1 MIGDTDAARAGSNH
15 LPVLDGVRALSILLV
30 LATHWLPL
38 NKLWWE
44 AGTSVGMLGMACFF
58 VLSGYLITL
67 QLLRWGSALSFAVQR
82 LARVLPLAWLCAVI
96 VALLLP
102 MDGRTLLSHVLF
114 YANLPPQTL
123 THPLDHYW
131 SLCVELQFYA
141 VAAALLMLRPAFT
154 GWVILTLLLAVTTFR
169 LITNSTSGSVTW
181 VRADDILA
189 GAVLAWSLRAAPWR
203 QRVRDF
209 LGRPAL
215 LWASGALFCASCVLL
230 ERGNELNY
238 LRSYAAAGWVG
249 ALICQPTSCASRV
262 FAHHRWRYLAAV
274 SYAVYVLHLPLT
286 ATWLG
291 SGELM
296 EKYLKRPLL
305 VVVVFALAHL
315 STFHFE
321 RHFIAWGRRFGTRRN
336 ALVRPVA

>member
-1 MIGDTDAARAGSNH
+1 MISEPDPATAGSNH

-38 NKLWWE
+38 NQLWWE

-67 QLLRWGSALSFAVQR
+67 QLLRRGSALSFAVQR
-82 LARVLPLAWLCAVI
+82 LARVLPLAWLCAVV
-96 VALLLP
+96 VALLIP
-102 MDGRTLLSHVLF
+102 MDGPTLLSHVLF

-141 VAAALLMLRPAFT
+141 VAAVLLMLRPTFT
-154 GWVILTLLLAVTTFR
+154 GWLILTLLLAVTAFR
-169 LITNSTSGSVTW
+169 VITGSTVGSVTW

-189 GAVLAWSLRAAPWR
+189 GAALAWAIHGAPWR
-203 QRVRDF
+203 ERARDF
-209 LGRPAL
+209 LAMPAL
-215 LWASGALFCASCVLL
+215 PWLSGAFLCASCVLTV
-230 ERGNELNY
+230 EGNPLAY
-238 LRSYAAAGWVG
+238 LRSYLAAVWVG
-249 ALICQPTSCASRV
+249 SLICQPASFTTRMLS
-262 FAHHRWRYLAAV
+262 HRRWRYLATV
-274 SYAVYVLHLPLT
+274 SYAVYILHVPLT

-291 SGELM
+291 SGELL

-305 VVVVFALAHL
+305 AAVVFTLAHI

-321 RHFIAWGRRFGTRRN
+321 RHFIAWGRRLGPRRN
-336 ALVRPVA
+336 VVVRTVA